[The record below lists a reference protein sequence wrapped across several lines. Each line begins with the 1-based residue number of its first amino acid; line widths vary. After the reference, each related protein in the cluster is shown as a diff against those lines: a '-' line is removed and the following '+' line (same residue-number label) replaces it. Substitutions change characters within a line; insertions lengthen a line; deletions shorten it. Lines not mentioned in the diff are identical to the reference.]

1 MKIKYSVFFSLV
13 VMLFP
18 SCEND
23 DMPLSDTISTREI
36 ASLNIEY
43 SGEIQGDSK
52 TDVNLS
58 ELRANEL
65 FIYEGDI
72 KVRGG
77 FSMGFPKK
85 SYSLDL
91 KGDHEFLGL
100 PEDDDWVLN
109 ANHIDKT
116 FMRHVVSYE
125 LFEDMADNNI
135 ASTCAYTEVELN
147 GVYNGLYVAMEKLDK
162 SSLDLDKSDDLAMA
176 FKEPHLFRESY
187 SGIEPEEANNF
198 HQQIYPDIDD
208 VDQNA
213 FMDDLRAFI
222 LDSDDQI
229 FSQNL
234 SSWIDVDNFIDW
246 HLLLLISN
254 NSDGILKN
262 FYLYKKDSN
271 TPLRVAPWDYDH
283 SFGRDGDNELNL
295 DERPLDIERS
305 ILFKRL
311 LNHDWYMQQLKS
323 RWIDLNNEGLL
334 SVDGLKNRF
343 IGKSQIIRPWALKNS
358 ELWPLDGN
366 EYYDDNDFDQEVDI
380 ITTFI
385 ELRHQRLV
393 DYFDDL

>member
-1 MKIKYSVFFSLV
+1 MSIQVTDS
-13 VMLFP
+13 P
-18 SCEND
+18 S
-23 DMPLSDTISTREI
+23 EI

-43 SGEIQGDSK
+43 SGEIQSDSK
-52 TDVNLS
+52 TDMTLT
-58 ELRANEL
+58 ELRADEVFL
-65 FIYEGDI
+65 YEGDI
-72 KVRGG
+72 KTRGG
-77 FSMGFPKK
+77 FSIGFPKK

-91 KGDHEFLGL
+91 KGDHQFLDL

-125 LFEDMADNNI
+125 LFEDMAENNI
-135 ASTCAYTEVELN
+135 APACAYTEVELN

-187 SGIEPEEANNF
+187 AGIEPQEPNNF
-198 HQQIYPDIDD
+198 HQQIYPDIDEL
-208 VDQNA
+208 DQNA
-213 FMDDLRAFI
+213 YMDDLRGFI
-222 LDSDDQI
+222 LDSDEQT

-234 SSWIDVDNFIDW
+234 SSWIDIENLIDW

-254 NSDGILKN
+254 NADGILKN
-262 FYLYKKDSN
+262 FYLYKKDSG
-271 TPLRVAPWDYDH
+271 TPLRIAPWDYDH

-311 LNHDWYMQQLKS
+311 LSYDWYTDQLKS
-323 RWIDLNNEGLL
+323 RWIELNNEGLL
-334 SVDGLKNRF
+334 SVDGLKSRF
-343 IGKSQIIRPWALKNS
+343 REKSQDVRPWALKNS
-358 ELWPLDGN
+358 ELWPLNGN

-380 ITTFI
+380 IMTFI
-385 ELRHQRLV
+385 ELRHQRLET
-393 DYFDDL
+393 YFDDL